1 MEKKH
6 KYEYNSTVRLD
17 GETLQ
22 VHRKGFN
29 PEGKKAPMLKCPAC
43 GKKLHTV
50 WKAFVKNNVILFD
63 REDARYADLPCEIQI
78 RCSKCH
84 HMIGEISLNTYSRK
98 LLGLPQL
105 YECHRK
111 LTIEEVS
118 EKLRQYIKE
127 NNTAKPIVLPSVY
140 MGC

>member
-6 KYEYNSTVRLD
+6 KHELLGTIRED

-22 VHRKGFN
+22 ICRKGFN
-29 PEGKKAPMLKCPAC
+29 PNREKAPMLKCPVC
-43 GKKLHTV
+43 KKNLHRV
-50 WKAFVKNNVILFD
+50 WKAFVKNNVILYD
-63 REDARYADLPCEIQI
+63 RDDSRYADLPCETQM

-84 HMIGEISLNTYSRK
+84 HMIGQITLDTYSRK

-105 YECHRK
+105 YERHRK